1 MRILLSYPTDI
12 GIFDIGQ
19 SENKK
24 YHPIF
29 NDTSLG
35 EYSSVQEAVDALLS
49 NSTSPVYHMET
60 KELIDTSTLG
70 ISKNYLEWD
79 VAY

>member
-35 EYSSVQEAVDALLS
+35 EYSSVQEAVDALVA

-70 ISKNYLEWD
+70 ISENYLEWD

>member
-35 EYSSVQEAVDALLS
+35 EYSSVQEAVDALLT
-49 NSTSPVYHMET
+49 NSISPVYHMET